1 MGIGIDSRFRLVSEY
16 IRYYLHFST
25 IVMIPILISKL
36 IKVRKGDKV
45 NDTENFK
52 FSMYNILISGVILG
66 IIFFVISK
74 N

>member
-25 IVMIPILISKL
+25 IVMIPMLISKL
-36 IKVRKGDKV
+36 IKGDKV

-66 IIFFVISK
+66 ILFFVISK